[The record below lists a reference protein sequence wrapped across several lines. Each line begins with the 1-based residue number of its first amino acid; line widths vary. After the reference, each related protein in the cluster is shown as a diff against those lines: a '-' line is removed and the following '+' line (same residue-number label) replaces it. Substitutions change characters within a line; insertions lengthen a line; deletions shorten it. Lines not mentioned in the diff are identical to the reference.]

1 MSYRLENIDIV
12 NFDASTLNASFQQIN
27 TGVETSAACI
37 AFKFYNSSSNLIII
51 SYNGV
56 DDHDILPPNSSFIFD
71 SEANSEGFG
80 NGVGGHKSLPAGT
93 KIFAKTSSDTDRLIF
108 VGYK

>member
-1 MSYRLENIDIV
+1 MSNRLENIDIV

-27 TGVETSAACI
+27 AVAGTSDPCV
-37 AFKFYNSSSNLIII
+37 AFKFYNSSANLVIL
-51 SYNGV
+51 SYNGL

-71 SEANSEGFG
+71 SEANSDGIG
-80 NGVGGHKSLPAGT
+80 SGGQKSLPAGT